1 MDFKILYVI
10 IIRFT
15 NIYVYPILNSPS
27 ASGCRK
33 GAEKSND
40 ELKAIIDGTRV
51 MIVMDNASGGL

>member
-1 MDFKILYVI
+1 MIV
-10 IIRFT
+10 RFT